1 MSLEPS
7 EKVRSLRRKLYE
19 KAKREPDYR
28 FYLLYDKVYRQDILE
43 YAWRL
48 CYANGGA
55 PGVDGERFT
64 DIESKGVAGWL
75 DGLGKELREK
85 TYKAGPV
92 RRVMIPKP
100 DGGTRPLGIATIR
113 DRVVQTAAK
122 LVLEPIFEADLE
134 PKAYGYRPRKSAQD
148 AVRAVHR
155 SLCEGYRDVVDA
167 DLSQYFDRIPHQELM
182 ESVARRISDRWM
194 LKLVKQW
201 LKVVVVEID
210 EQGRR
215 QITGGKRSSVGTPQ
229 GAVVSP
235 LLANLYMNRFLKHWK
250 RQRKGEEFRARLIN
264 YADDFVIL
272 SRGRATEALEWTRQ
286 TMRRLG
292 LTLNEA
298 KTRIVYG
305 DEESFDFLGYTYGP
319 EKSRKD
325 GHWYL
330 SAKPSNKSVKRV
342 KAAVHKLLRPG
353 NQEPWPE
360 VVNQMNEILRG
371 WANYF
376 SYGTRLV
383 RFRAVDQYVLRSVRD
398 FLRRRHKVRQRRG
411 IKQYPVEWIYKEL
424 GVQQIGG
431 LRLRASA

>member
-1 MSLEPS
+1 MSLEPP

-19 KAKREPDYR
+19 KAKREPNYR
-28 FYLLYDKVYRQDILE
+28 FYLLYDKVYRHDILE

-48 CYANGGA
+48 CRANGGA
-55 PGVDGERFT
+55 PGVDGERFA
-64 DIESKGVAGWL
+64 DIESKGVAAWL
-75 DGLGKELREK
+75 EGLGKELREK
-85 TYKAGPV
+85 TYRASPV

-100 DGGTRPLGIATIR
+100 DGGARPLGIPTIR

-134 PKAYGYRPRKSAQD
+134 PNAYGYRPRKKAQD

-167 DLSQYFDRIPHQELM
+167 DLSKYFDTIPHHELM
-182 ESVARRISDRWM
+182 ASVARRVSDRWM

-201 LKVVVVEID
+201 LKVAVEELD
-210 EQGRR
+210 EQGKRR
-215 QITGGKRSSVGTPQ
+215 MRGGKRSKMGSPQ
-229 GAVVSP
+229 GGVVSP
-235 LLANLYMNRFLKHWK
+235 LLANLYMNRFLKHWR
-250 RQRKGEEFRARLIN
+250 RQNKEEEFRARLIN
-264 YADDFVIL
+264 YADDLVIL

-286 TMRRLG
+286 TMGRIG
-292 LTLNEA
+292 LALNEA
-298 KTRIVYG
+298 KTRIVDG
-305 DEESFDFLGYTYGP
+305 HEESFDFLGYTYGP
-319 EKSRKD
+319 ERSRKD

-342 KAAVHKLLRPG
+342 KAAVRRLLRPG

-360 VVNQMNEILRG
+360 VVNQLNWILRG

-376 SYGTRLV
+376 NYGTRLV

-398 FLRRRHKVRQRRG
+398 FLRRRHKVRKQRG
-411 IKQYPVEWIYKEL
+411 IKQFPVEWIYEEL
-424 GVQQIGG
+424 GVHQIGG
-431 LRLRASA
+431 LRLQATA